1 MANKT
6 GMKYGGRKKGTANKA
21 TVRLREAFRELL
33 EGNMGRLQEL
43 LDKVAEKNPQKAL
56 ELMLKLSE
64 FALPKLR
71 AIEVNNE
78 SEEALH
84 TSLDIRIINTG
95 VPLASC
101 EKDVVMLEDNP
112 LP

>member
-1 MANKT
+1 MANNT
-6 GMKYGGRKKGTANKA
+6 GIKYGGRQKGTANKA
-21 TVRLREAFRELL
+21 TARLREAFTELL

-56 ELMLKLSE
+56 ELLLKLSE

-78 SEEALH
+78 PEDKQS
-84 TSLDIRIINTG
+84 SLNINIIDTG
-95 VPLASC
+95 VPFASC
-101 EKDVVMLEDNP
+101 EDDVVD
-112 LP
+112 

>member
-1 MANKT
+1 MANNT
-6 GMKYGGRKKGTANKA
+6 GIKYGGRIKGTANKA
-21 TVRLREAFRELL
+21 TARLREAFTELL

-64 FALPKLR
+64 FVLPKLR

-78 SEEALH
+78 SEEAKH
-84 TSLDIRIINTG
+84 TSLDIRIVDTG
-95 VPLASC
+95 VPFASC
-101 EKDVVMLEDNP
+101 EDDIVD
-112 LP
+112 